1 MTKST
6 FWSSS
11 ASAWDRSNVAADTRH
26 GVMVGAVAAI
36 AIVGLGLRGRPILDA
51 FAVFAP
57 IVASSSPPGTERCV
71 RLARSLGRLDF

>member
-6 FWSSS
+6 FWSTS

-57 IVASSSPPGTERCV
+57 IVAKHNQAGST
-71 RLARSLGRLDF
+71 F